1 MQSTGICIFGNGIF
15 WLSLFI
21 IVVDV
26 VAVVVVAV
34 VVVAVAVA
42 VVVVVVVAQNGTR
55 RKVGPIGAR
64 VFHFRNSSP
73 DFHHTFFFFLPGRG
87 RIALRSFFRFPIFF
101 FL

>member
-34 VVVAVAVA
+34 AVIVVAVAVA
-42 VVVVVVVAQNGTR
+42 VVVVLVAGLEKTR
-55 RKVGPIGAR
+55 GHRHRFEK
-64 VFHFRNSSP
+64 RN
-73 DFHHTFFFFLPGRG
+73 
-87 RIALRSFFRFPIFF
+87 
-101 FL
+101 